1 MGTTSSFDRNET
13 MLLTTNILQKTFLI
27 RHANLTGTAFAVEWE
42 GRQYLV
48 TAKHVVP
55 DPTAQLEVRH
65 DDAWKYLPCNGI
77 YHHPGKADIAVITL
91 SRQIA
96 PPHPLELSPGGF
108 SLGQDTAILG
118 FPFRWSFTQFD
129 INNGYPTPFVKSAT
143 FSAMVPGGD
152 PFVIILDGHSNPG
165 FSGGPVIIEGSS
177 RNDLKVIGVVTAA
190 DNESTPAPNQFDP
203 PLKEL
208 HGIPVPDDH
217 VHPTNAGFIRSHSI
231 KHAIELIELNP
242 YGYDLAT

>member
-1 MGTTSSFDRNET
+1 MP
-13 MLLTTNILQKTFLI
+13 ILQEQRSPLSGMEENTWF
-27 RHANLTGTAFAVEWE
+27 
-42 GRQYLV
+42 

-55 DPTAQLEVRH
+55 DPAAQLEVRH

-77 YHHPGKADIAVITL
+77 YHHPWQGRILRLLPLV
-91 SRQIA
+91 SRSRHRI
-96 PPHPLELSPGGF
+96 PWNFPRGGF

-118 FPFRWSFTQFD
+118 FPFGWSFTQFD
-129 INNGYPTPFVKSAT
+129 INNGYPIPFVKSAT

-165 FSGGPVIIEGSS
+165 FSGGPVIIEGNS
-177 RNDLKVIGVVTAA
+177 RNELKVIGVVTAA

-217 VHPTNAGFIRSHSI
+217 VHPTNAGFH
-231 KHAIELIELNP
+231 
-242 YGYDLAT
+242 